1 MCSGAENAPVQVK
14 REVGLAGLPWRVD
27 QMIPDALVESYFG
40 GIGYAGAAPP
50 TLQTLIALHAFHA
63 AAIPF
68 ENLDVLRNRPISL
81 EPRAIANKI
90 VSNGRGGYCYE
101 HNTLFLAVLR
111 TLGMRT
117 ISIGARVL
125 WNTPESAVSRT
136 HMLLVV
142 RLPEGRFIA
151 DVGFGRLTLAKPLR
165 LEPDIEHW
173 TKHGI
178 YRLVRSHDEFQLQS
192 MLGDKW
198 RALYEFSLQ
207 EQLPADWDVAN
218 WYTSTHPASIFRRS
232 LIVARLV
239 DGMRYTLLDNRFSVD
254 RSNGTMDRR
263 MIETPEEL
271 GLVLRRDF
279 DLKLPPACERVLT
292 SVAGKR
298 G

>member
-1 MCSGAENAPVQVK
+1 
-14 REVGLAGLPWRVD
+14 
-27 QMIPDALVESYFG
+27 MISDAVVESYFAR
-40 GIGYAGAAPP
+40 IGYAGAAPA
-50 TLQTLIALHAFHA
+50 TLQTLTALHALHP

-68 ENLDVLRNRPISL
+68 ENLDVLTDQPISL
-81 EPRAIANKI
+81 EPRAIADKI

-111 TLGMRT
+111 ALGMRT

-125 WNTPESAVSRT
+125 WNTPESAASRT
-136 HMLLVV
+136 HMLLLV
-142 RLPEGRFIA
+142 RLPEGRYIA
-151 DVGFGRLTLAKPLR
+151 DVGFGRLTLAEPLR
-165 LEPDIEHW
+165 LEPDIEHS

-198 RALYEFSLQ
+198 TALYEFSLQ
-207 EQLPADWDVAN
+207 EHLPADWDVAN

-232 LIVARLV
+232 LMVARLV
-239 DGMRYTLLDNRFSVD
+239 DGMRYALLDSRVSVY
-254 RSNGTMDRR
+254 RSNGTMERR
-263 MIETPEEL
+263 IIETPEEL

-279 DLKLPPACERVLT
+279 DLKLPPAFERVLS
-292 SVAGKR
+292 SVAGKS